1 MMAESTAPEQAGT
14 GQTVV
19 KSADRALGIL
29 ELLSRGRHRLS
40 DIAESLHL
48 PLSSVHGL
56 LGTLV
61 LRGFAE
67 FDPTTRTY
75 GLGLKAWT
83 VGQGYTGHRDIV
95 GIALPLMER
104 LAQETGETIQLSRL
118 DGTENVYIAIAESP
132 QPMKLVSAVGMRLPA
147 HAVGLGKALLSGL
160 TEDELRRRYAG
171 LELQRFT
178 AHTVRE
184 LPELLAEIERS
195 RQRGYAVD
203 DEEYIIGCRCVAMPV
218 RDHSGDV
225 IAAMSVSAPTPP
237 LRPGL
242 GREDPRSA
250 VGRRRQRRAAA
261 PAVGRHAQAT
271 RHSVRGGGQSPGQA
285 AFRVP
290 RSGRLLPARGP
301 SGEGLGMPPGSP
313 GLGGAAGHSLPAVPG
328 PAARRP
334 SRDEGER

>member
-1 MMAESTAPEQAGT
+1 MRSGRALYGSRPAGVRARDRRQDSVMAESTAPEQAGT

-225 IAAMSVSAPTPP
+225 IAAMSVSAPTPRCGPDWAEKTRAP
-237 LRPGL
+237 L
-242 GREDPRSA
+242 SA
-250 VGRRRQRRAAA
+250 VVDSVEQQLRR
-261 PAVGRHAQAT
+261 
-271 RHSVRGGGQSPGQA
+271 
-285 AFRVP
+285 
-290 RSGRLLPARGP
+290 
-301 SGEGLGMPPGSP
+301 
-313 GLGGAAGHSLPAVPG
+313 
-328 PAARRP
+328 
-334 SRDEGER
+334 